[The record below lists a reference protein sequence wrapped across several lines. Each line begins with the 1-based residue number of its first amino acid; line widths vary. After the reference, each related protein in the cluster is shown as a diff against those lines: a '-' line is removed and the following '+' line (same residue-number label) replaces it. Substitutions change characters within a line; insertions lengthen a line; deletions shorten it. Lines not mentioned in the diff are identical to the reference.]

1 MGLFSDGEKF
11 LGSYTNRVPFFDG
24 NGECIFSLVSAVSK
38 VNRSNKKQTVL
49 TCRVLAASPG
59 ADVEVGKDY
68 AYRWEADGRY
78 PESDKATYL
87 GFILGLAGIAYDPK
101 NLVPLIEGLNLDVA
115 KYDLNTDRGVGIA
128 KLDIDDAIE
137 KLREDME
144 SGEGTAWA
152 NRVAMV
158 RLLTKMQGGYTKT
171 FASGVPATMHSGGN
185 LTDQGQDLLSRQGWS
200 FSSN

>member
-11 LGSYTNRVPFFDG
+11 LGSYTARVPFFDG

-59 ADVEVGKDY
+59 ADAEIGKDY

-87 GFILGLAGIAYDPK
+87 GFILGLAGVSYDPK
-101 NLVPLIEGLNLDVA
+101 NLVPLIEGLGMDVA

-128 KLDIDDAIE
+128 KLDIDDRIE
-137 KLREDME
+137 ALREDLE

-152 NRVAMV
+152 DRVALV
-158 RLLTKMQGGYTKT
+158 RLVTKTPGGYTKT
-171 FASGVPATMHSGGN
+171 FASAVPGAMHKNGA
-185 LTDQGQDLLSRQGWS
+185 LTEQGRALLERQGWTFAS
-200 FSSN
+200 